1 MGPRARPA
9 WLGAA
14 PGLRLGSRPRGGA
27 NLNLKRQALR
37 GEWGPGKQ
45 TPESE
50 SRSRTE
56 IPRDSPIQVPDFAGK
71 WGPNPRF
78 PVGRAGGN
86 GHRGLGGGGPA
97 REISASGRK
106 SGFRNSHEARGSLP
120 SSLAASC
127 T

>member
-1 MGPRARPA
+1 
-9 WLGAA
+9 
-14 PGLRLGSRPRGGA
+14 
-27 NLNLKRQALR
+27 LNLKRQALR

-78 PVGRAGGN
+78 PVGR
-86 GHRGLGGGGPA
+86 
-97 REISASGRK
+97 RERASGPRGRWAGPGDFGLWAK
-106 SGFRNSHEARGSLP
+106 VRFPQLSRGPGFSAKLTCSELHV
-120 SSLAASC
+120 
-127 T
+127 TQ